1 MLEKFHQTDMRL
13 MKTYHNKIQL
23 HLHNVNF
30 FCGQNSTRETKHK
43 WEWRKPIRPRQKL
56 DHREEIYHRS
66 SGKIAKTLRVGLV
79 DYNRHCN
86 IIVIPM
92 A

>member
-30 FCGQNSTRETKHK
+30 FAVKILQE
-43 WEWRKPIRPRQKL
+43 KPNTYEIEESPL
-56 DHREEIYHRS
+56 DLDKNWTTEKKYIIEVV
-66 SGKIAKTLRVGLV
+66 GK
-79 DYNRHCN
+79 
-86 IIVIPM
+86 
-92 A
+92 